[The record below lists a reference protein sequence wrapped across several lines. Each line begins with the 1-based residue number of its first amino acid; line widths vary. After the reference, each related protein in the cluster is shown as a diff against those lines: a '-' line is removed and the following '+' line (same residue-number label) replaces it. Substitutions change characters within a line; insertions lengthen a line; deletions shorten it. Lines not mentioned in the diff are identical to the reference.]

1 MSTAV
6 PHVDPEAATLD
17 ELGEARERSWVATS
31 DRGVEIL
38 RYAEGFEAL
47 RHPKLEKGHAWPRRL
62 DIMGIT
68 DGPVRE
74 QWERML
80 ICVEGPGRTHLRV
93 PLSRLLRPRQVEALR
108 GVARRIAHDV
118 LDEID
123 DPSDVDFMQQICWKL
138 PPRMYC
144 HLVSAPVEFAQHAAR
159 LSDSC
164 AAPVLTADLSR
175 RQEHIDGMAEAFDF
189 VGKHVAS
196 RRGHVGDDFTSL
208 MIQQQEAGLLT
219 EQELVDEGVSLMIA
233 SIDNTVNQAGLMF
246 GELLDRPAVWQR
258 VAADPSLVP
267 AAVEETIRFRP
278 RFGTIFRLAVED
290 IELFD
295 RHVPA
300 GTWVYVSVRT
310 AQRDPRVWTDPDVF
324 DIDRGRVAPLMFG
337 NGIYNCLGQHLV
349 RIELQEL
356 VGVLAER
363 YPQMRLTR
371 PWTRWDTNAVT
382 EVRDV
387 RVSLTGQ

>member
-1 MSTAV
+1 MTV
-6 PHVDPEAATLD
+6 PHLDPEAAALED
-17 ELGEARERSWVATS
+17 LAEAREQSWVATS
-31 DRGVEIL
+31 NRGLEVL
-38 RYAEGFEAL
+38 RYAEGWEAL

-68 DGPVRE
+68 EGPVRE

-80 ICVEGPGRTHLRV
+80 ICVEGPMRNHLRI
-93 PLSRLLRPRQVEALR
+93 PLSRLLRPKQVEALR
-108 GVARRIAHDV
+108 GVARQIAIDV

-123 DPSDVDFMQQICWKL
+123 DPSDVDLMQQVCWKI

-144 HLVSAPVEFAQHAAR
+144 HLVSAPVELAETAAR

-175 RQEHIDGMAEAFDF
+175 RQEHLDAFAEVFDF
-189 VGKHVAS
+189 VREHVEA
-196 RRGHVGDDFTSL
+196 RRGHLGDDFTSV
-208 MIQQQEAGLLT
+208 MIRQQEAGLLT
-219 EQELVDEGVSLMIA
+219 EQELVEEGVALLIA
-233 SIDNTVNQAGLMF
+233 SIDNTVNQAGLLF
-246 GELLDRPAVWQR
+246 GELLDRPAVWAR

-290 IELFD
+290 VELFG

-300 GTWVYVSVRT
+300 GTWVYVSVRA
-310 AQRDPRVWTDPDVF
+310 AQRDPRVWADPDVF
-324 DIDRGRVAPLMFG
+324 DIDRAQTAPLMFG
-337 NGIYNCLGQHLV
+337 NGIYNCLGQHLA

-356 VGVLAER
+356 VAVLGQR
-363 YPQMRLTR
+363 YPGMRLSR
-371 PWTRWDTNAVT
+371 PWTRLDTNAVT
-382 EVRDV
+382 EVGDV
-387 RVSLTGQ
+387 HVSLTGE